1 LFTVAIATNELR
13 PVSAVD
19 AFEPRIKLDPDNSST
34 WSAELLI
41 SADKIVVIGRSA
53 CDGLM
58 VS

>member
-1 LFTVAIATNELR
+1 MAIATNELR